1 MLIGAYGCR
10 LLRDERSVRNVEV
23 TRSAP
28 TSKREMGLE
37 GALCLL
43 DRLPF
48 DLEGLV
54 TATRQ
59 EAHRTP
65 RGKRA
70 IWSGDQLLTKQK
82 SMLSKIENMLSFCI
96 YLLLFRLR
104 LRKNVGISSVSESAF
119 V

>member
-1 MLIGAYGCR
+1 
-10 LLRDERSVRNVEV
+10 VEV

-28 TSKREMGLE
+28 TSKREMGE
-37 GALCLL
+37 DGALCLL

-70 IWSGDQLLTKQK
+70 TWSGDQLLTKQK
-82 SMLSKIENMLSFCI
+82 SMLSKIENMLSFL
-96 YLLLFRLR
+96 YLS
-104 LRKNVGISSVSESAF
+104 SSVSAAVTQECWNIKRI
-119 V
+119 

>member
-1 MLIGAYGCR
+1 MSSLRQHRLVDAGA
-10 LLRDERSVRNVEV
+10 ERQPLSGQVETPKRRKAAVRKVEV

-28 TSKREMGLE
+28 TSKREIGLE

-43 DRLPF
+43 DRLTF

-65 RGKRA
+65 PGKGA
-70 IWSGDQLLTKQK
+70 PGTEINPSTH
-82 SMLSKIENMLSFCI
+82 S
-96 YLLLFRLR
+96 
-104 LRKNVGISSVSESAF
+104 
-119 V
+119 